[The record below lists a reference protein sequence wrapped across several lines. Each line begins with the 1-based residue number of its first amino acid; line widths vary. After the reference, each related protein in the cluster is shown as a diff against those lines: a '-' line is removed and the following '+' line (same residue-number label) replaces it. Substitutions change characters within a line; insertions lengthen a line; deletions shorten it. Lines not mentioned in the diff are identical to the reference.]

1 MIWAEIP
8 GIRAT
13 ETPLFTHCLVCHTPF
28 QPNEELEY
36 FSTSTRVAYD
46 AERGRLWAVCRS
58 CKRWSLAPI
67 EERWEA
73 LEELEKAVKDRAKLL
88 SQTDNVALLRAGDL
102 DVVRVGRANLTEEA
116 WWRYGREL
124 TNRAAR
130 HQKLTFIG
138 TAAAGAAIAG
148 GWASGGLGWLGA
160 WILWENAPQQLTP
173 AARWLRFGGIAWRG
187 NRQCPRCG
195 QILRSVAY
203 RDRAQLILSPG
214 TTPGDALSVTQ
225 RCPACGDLGEGG
237 LHLRGKEGDRVSR
250 RLLAYHHHTG
260 ASEKRV
266 RSATRLIEE
275 AGSPE
280 GLTRLVIKDGRRLG
294 DLQRNGAIALEIA
307 ANDTVEQRLLELEL
321 AEVEAHWREEEELAS
336 IIDGE
341 LTPLPLMES
350 IRRRV
355 AGIG

>member
-1 MIWAEIP
+1 M
-8 GIRAT
+8 
-13 ETPLFTHCLVCHTPF
+13 FTHCLVCHTPF
-28 QPNEELEY
+28 PPNEELEY

-73 LEELEKAVKDRAKLL
+73 LEDLEKAAKDRAKLL
-88 SQTDNVALLRAGDL
+88 SQTDNVTLLRVGEL

-124 TNRAAR
+124 THRAAR
-130 HQKLTFIG
+130 HRKLTFIG

-148 GWASGGLGWLGA
+148 GWATGGIGWLGA
-160 WILWENAPQQLTP
+160 WILWENAPQQLTQ
-173 AARWLRFGGIAWRG
+173 AARWLRFGGSAWHGKRS
-187 NRQCPRCG
+187 CTRCG
-195 QILRSVAY
+195 QFFRSVAY
-203 RDRAQLILSPG
+203 RDRAHLILSSG
-214 TTPGDALSVTQ
+214 IRPGDALSVTQ
-225 RCPACGDLGEGG
+225 RCPGCGDLGEGG
-237 LHLRGKEGDRVSR
+237 LHLRGKEGDHVSR

-280 GLTRLVIKDGRRLG
+280 GLIRIVIKEGRRLG

-307 ANDTVEQRLLELEL
+307 ANDTLERRLLELEL
-321 AEVEAHWREEEELAS
+321 AEIEAHWQEEEELAS
-336 IIDGE
+336 IVDGE

-350 IRRRV
+350 FRRKV
-355 AGIG
+355 AGIR

>member
-1 MIWAEIP
+1 VLRAVLP

-13 ETPLFTHCLVCHTPF
+13 ETPLFKHCLVCHTPF
-28 QPNEELEY
+28 QQNEELEY
-36 FSTSTRVAYD
+36 FSMSTRVAYD

-73 LEELEKAVKDRAKLL
+73 LEELEKIVKDRAKLL
-88 SQTDNVALLRAGDL
+88 SQTDNIALLRAGDL

-124 TNRAAR
+124 TNRAVR
-130 HQKLTFIG
+130 HQKLTLIG

-148 GWASGGLGWLGA
+148 GWASGVIGWLGA
-160 WILWENAPQQLTP
+160 WILWENAPQQLTH
-173 AARWLRFGGIAWRG
+173 AARWLHFGGVAWRG
-187 NRQCPRCG
+187 KQQCPRCE
-195 QILRSVAY
+195 QVLRSVAY

-225 RCPACGDLGEGG
+225 RCPACEDLGKGG
-237 LHLRGKEGDRVSR
+237 LHLRGKEGDLVSR

-275 AGSPE
+275 VGSPE
-280 GLTRLVIKDGRRLG
+280 SLTRLVIKDGRRLG

-321 AEVEAHWREEEELAS
+321 AEVETHWREEEELAS

-341 LTPLPLMES
+341 LTSLPLMES

>member
-1 MIWAEIP
+1 M
-8 GIRAT
+8 
-13 ETPLFTHCLVCHTPF
+13 FTHCVVCHTPF
-28 QPNEELEY
+28 ARNEELER

-73 LEELEKAVKDRAKLL
+73 LEELEKVVKDRAKLL
-88 SQTDNVALLRAGDL
+88 SQTDNVALLSVGEL

-124 TNRAAR
+124 THRAAR

-160 WILWENAPQQLTP
+160 WILWENAPQQLTQ
-173 AARWLRFGGIAWRG
+173 AARWLRFGGSAWRG
-187 NRQCPRCG
+187 SRRCTSCG
-195 QILRSVAY
+195 TIFRSVDY
-203 RDRAQLILSPG
+203 RDRAHLILSPG
-214 TTPGDALSVTQ
+214 TSPGNALSVTQ
-225 RCPACGDLGEGG
+225 RCPACGDLDEGG
-237 LHLRGKEGDRVSR
+237 LHLRGKEGDHVSR

-260 ASEKRV
+260 ASERRV

-280 GLTRLVIKDGRRLG
+280 DLTRLVIKEGRRLG

-307 ANDTVEQRLLELEL
+307 ANDTLEQRLLELEL
-321 AEVEAHWREEEELAS
+321 AEVEAHWQEEEELAS

>member
-1 MIWAEIP
+1 
-8 GIRAT
+8 
-13 ETPLFTHCLVCHTPF
+13 
-28 QPNEELEY
+28 
-36 FSTSTRVAYD
+36 VAYD
-46 AERGRLWAVCRS
+46 AERGRLWAVCRT

-73 LEELEKAVKDRAKLL
+73 LEELEKAAQDGAKLL
-88 SQTDNVALLRAGDL
+88 SQTDNIALLRSGEL
-102 DVVRVGRANLTEEA
+102 DIVRVGRANLTEEA

-130 HQKLTFIG
+130 HRKLTIVG

-148 GWASGGLGWLGA
+148 VSLTGGLSWFGA
-160 WILWENAPQQLTP
+160 WLLWENAPQQLTH
-173 AARWLRFGGIAWRG
+173 AARWLRFGGSAWRG
-187 NRQCPRCG
+187 SRTCMRCG
-195 QILRSVAY
+195 QAFRSVAY
-203 RDRAQLILSPG
+203 RDRAHVVLSPG
-214 TTPGDALSVTQ
+214 TSLGDALSVTQ

-237 LHLRGKEGDRVSR
+237 LHLLGKEGDRVSR
-250 RLLAYHHHTG
+250 RLLAYHHHAG

-275 AGSPE
+275 VGSPE
-280 GLTRLVIKDGRRLG
+280 ALTRLVIKEGRRLG

-307 ANDTVEQRLLELEL
+307 ANDTLEQRLLELEL
-321 AEVEAHWREEEELAS
+321 AEVEAHWQEEEELAS

>member
-1 MIWAEIP
+1 M
-8 GIRAT
+8 
-13 ETPLFTHCLVCHTPF
+13 FTQCLVCHTPF
-28 QPNEELEY
+28 SPNEELEY

-46 AERGRLWAVCRS
+46 AVRGRLWAICRS

-67 EERWEA
+67 EERWDA
-73 LEELEKAVKDRAKLL
+73 LEELEKVVKDRAKLL
-88 SQTDNVALLRAGDL
+88 SQTDNVALLRAGEL
-102 DVVRVGRANLTEEA
+102 DVVRVGRAELTEEA

-124 TNRAAR
+124 THRAAK

-148 GWASGGLGWLGA
+148 GWASGGIGWLGA
-160 WILWENAPQQLTP
+160 WFLWENAPQQLTQ
-173 AARWLRFGGIAWRG
+173 AARWLRFGASAWRG
-187 NRQCPRCG
+187 NRPCTRCG
-195 QILRSVAY
+195 QIFRSVAY
-203 RDRAQLILSPG
+203 RDRTQLILSPG
-214 TTPGDALSVTQ
+214 TGEGDALSVTQ
-225 RCPACGDLGEGG
+225 RCSVCGDLEEGG
-237 LHLRGKEGDRVSR
+237 LHLRGKEGEYVSR

-280 GLTRLVIKDGRRLG
+280 DLTRIVIKEGRRLG
-294 DLQRNGAIALEIA
+294 DLQRTGAIALEIA
-307 ANDTVEQRLLELEL
+307 ANDTLEQRLLELEL
-321 AEVEAHWREEEELAS
+321 AEIEAHWKEEEELAS

-341 LTPLPLMES
+341 LTPLPLLEG
-350 IRRRV
+350 IRRKV

>member
-1 MIWAEIP
+1 
-8 GIRAT
+8 
-13 ETPLFTHCLVCHTPF
+13 
-28 QPNEELEY
+28 
-36 FSTSTRVAYD
+36 
-46 AERGRLWAVCRS
+46 
-58 CKRWSLAPI
+58 
-67 EERWEA
+67 
-73 LEELEKAVKDRAKLL
+73 LEKAVKDRAKLL
-88 SQTDNVALLRAGDL
+88 SQTDNIALLRAGEL

-124 TNRAAR
+124 THRAAR

-148 GWASGGLGWLGA
+148 GWATGGIGWLGA
-160 WILWENAPQQLTP
+160 WILWENAPQQLTQ
-173 AARWLRFGGIAWRG
+173 AARWFRFGGSAWRG
-187 NRQCPRCG
+187 KRSCTRCG
-195 QILRSVAY
+195 QVFRNVAY

-214 TTPGDALSVTQ
+214 TNPGDALSVTQ
-225 RCPACGDLGEGG
+225 RCPVCGDLGEGG
-237 LHLRGKEGDRVSR
+237 LHLQGKEGDYVSR

-275 AGSPE
+275 AGGPE
-280 GLTRLVIKDGRRLG
+280 DLTRLVIKEGRRLG

-307 ANDTVEQRLLELEL
+307 ANATLEQRFLELEL

-350 IRRRV
+350 IRRKV